1 MNAALAVRLRLLFI
15 AHFIYLFHF
24 CLGGTCW
31 SAMVR
36 NGNGRCTELLHE
48 KISKEDCCS
57 GRSVTTSWS
66 SEELDS
72 GTLFFW
78 RILGGGVRCSSCRDS
93 CKEVVCDVDKTCVL
107 RKGTPKCVCASK
119 CKEGKLRSLKGPV
132 CGTDGRS
139 YRNVCRLRKQ
149 SCRRRSNSLTI
160 AYKGICQSSCDKI
173 VCPSNKHCLLD
184 QNLTPHCVNCT
195 KKCPNAP
202 KRRQV
207 CGSDGLTYTSACHLR
222 EKACR
227 RGKAIPI
234 AYKGTCRA
242 NATCKKVKCRDGQS
256 CLKDL
261 NSGMPRCVSCTTS
274 CKPRHVMRG
283 PICGTNNSTYHTW
296 CHMMQDA
303 CFKGYFIDTMYHGRC
318 KVKTS
323 QFNYYLKV
331 YARYGLD
338 MEINL
343 FFPSYIT
350 SIRSIHKI
358 RG

>member
-15 AHFIYLFHF
+15 AHLIYLFHF

-48 KISKEDCCS
+48 KMSKEDCCS

-66 SEELDS
+66 AEELDS

-78 RILGGGVRCSSCRDS
+78 RILGGGVRCSSCRES

-107 RKGTPKCVCASK
+107 RKGTPKCVCASR
-119 CKEGKLRSLKGPV
+119 CKEGKFRPLKGPV

-139 YRNVCRLRKQ
+139 YRNICRLRKQ

-195 KKCPNAP
+195 RKCPNVP

-207 CGSDGLTYTSACHLR
+207 CGSDGITYPSACHLR

-234 AYKGTCRA
+234 AYKGPCRA
-242 NATCKKVKCRDGQS
+242 KATCKKVKCRDGQS

-261 NSGMPRCVSCTTS
+261 NTGMPRCVSCTTS
-274 CKPRHVMRG
+274 CRPRHVMRG

-296 CHMMQDA
+296 CHMVQDS
-303 CFKGYFIDTMYHGRC
+303 CFKGYVIDTMYPGRC
-318 KVKTS
+318 KSKLTT
-323 QFNYYLKV
+323 
-331 YARYGLD
+331 
-338 MEINL
+338 I
-343 FFPSYIT
+343 
-350 SIRSIHKI
+350 
-358 RG
+358 